1 MDQNK
6 ENKRSILRQQYQ
18 IKEEYSHKINLKIQR
33 NNNTNNK
40 FILDINKIQHQLH
53 EYCQERK
60 LGDLGIF
67 ENPEYLEITILK
79 IYVNKEQLKD
89 VNNCIQRCMKAFANN
104 LNYSGGFILNFAK
117 LSFDDISKNLYFKP
131 NLGNY
136 YLTLLQSMLHQE
148 LHAYSISKDLTIKL
162 IIVKN
167 LNLNSENIMPLL
179 SFYEQISSVAF
190 TAFCFEFK
198 KKEMKVT
205 DYLDFYDTVFQLYGS
220 LPE

>member
-1 MDQNK
+1 
-6 ENKRSILRQQYQ
+6 
-18 IKEEYSHKINLKIQR
+18 
-33 NNNTNNK
+33 
-40 FILDINKIQHQLH
+40 
-53 EYCQERK
+53 
-60 LGDLGIF
+60 
-67 ENPEYLEITILK
+67 
-79 IYVNKEQLKD
+79 
-89 VNNCIQRCMKAFANN
+89 
-104 LNYSGGFILNFAK
+104 
-117 LSFDDISKNLYFKP
+117 
-131 NLGNY
+131 
-136 YLTLLQSMLHQE
+136 MLHQE